1 LVNNPYL
8 AQSGRVDSLLFS
20 WKTRFLWTCFLYII
34 YHHCSPTSF
43 TNFFYIGFILK
54 DFAFVNRLFVIQLG
68 NELGPRWT
76 ISDKKGHVHHVT
88 FNMNTYG
95 PRITDGWVDIRKFY
109 QVQPPKL
116 CYLRHTGN
124 STFEIHFYDHCSEST
139 VHKFLSHVRTN
150 APLIRSKLIHFEFRL
165 SKYNCKASFLVTF
178 FIFFFDHWIQSV
190 HKTSFILFNLDTYK
204 IIYFWYY
211 FLYFLFS
218 GFKFRLTS
226 IFCQHSVLTHCA
238 LRSKGTSWMQVVD

>member
-1 LVNNPYL
+1 MLSIFFLNFLLFMFFCSSFFFCLNASTDEYKHMHLRFSVHVMVLYVLLLIVIDSLLHLNIQFFWTIL
-8 AQSGRVDSLLFS
+8 TSLLFS

-109 QVQPPKL
+109 QVQPP
-116 CYLRHTGN
+116 
-124 STFEIHFYDHCSEST
+124 
-139 VHKFLSHVRTN
+139 
-150 APLIRSKLIHFEFRL
+150 
-165 SKYNCKASFLVTF
+165 
-178 FIFFFDHWIQSV
+178 
-190 HKTSFILFNLDTYK
+190 
-204 IIYFWYY
+204 
-211 FLYFLFS
+211 
-218 GFKFRLTS
+218 
-226 IFCQHSVLTHCA
+226 
-238 LRSKGTSWMQVVD
+238 